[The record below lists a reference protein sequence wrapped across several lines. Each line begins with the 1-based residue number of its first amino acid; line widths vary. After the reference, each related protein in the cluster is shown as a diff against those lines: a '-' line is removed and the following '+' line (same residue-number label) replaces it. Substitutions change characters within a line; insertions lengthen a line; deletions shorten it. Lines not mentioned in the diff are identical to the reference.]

1 MDLAALLIFA
11 APSIFTIGYDGMS
24 NPHDTAENQRSL
36 FKPYVFQPKL
46 LDSKHQSRFSTPA
59 VAVQRREQDEVRL
72 KQK

>member
-1 MDLAALLIFA
+1 
-11 APSIFTIGYDGMS
+11 MS

-46 LDSKHQSRFSTPA
+46 LDSTHQSRFSTPA

-72 KQK
+72 KQKWSPLHNDKYKTSAQNTHLK